1 MRCKVIA
8 SRTRER
14 MFGCHFSM
22 CLSSIFVSR
31 ARFQQNCVNVCNVF
45 RADSVIGVAYGI
57 ESIEWMNAWMNVK
70 FKTKWEK
77 HNLKKE
83 FEPKYQQVSERT
95 PYSEWMEHKSAMIE
109 TLKWSLKWLPI
120 VFASG
125 CLYDMDA
132 VLCEC
137 LPFVH
142 RTFWLWLLPFQ
153 STFMQTLSRKS
164 IVTVMGDMLSFLVL
178 KKFAKNDWLPNA
190 RHFPSLLW

>member
-8 SRTRER
+8 TRTRER

-83 FEPKYQQVSERT
+83 IEPKYQQVSEQT

-125 CLYDMDA
+125 CLYDMETIWTLFYANVCRLFTEHFDFGCCHSRA
-132 VLCEC
+132 LLCRRYGGRVL
-137 LPFVH
+137 
-142 RTFWLWLLPFQ
+142 
-153 STFMQTLSRKS
+153 
-164 IVTVMGDMLSFLVL
+164 
-178 KKFAKNDWLPNA
+178 
-190 RHFPSLLW
+190 